1 MSRSTPSNTIVG
13 ISQLRPDLAG
23 ASTDVLAAGQ
33 LPEPRRSRSRWESPL
48 ASTVPSMSTV
58 LRSPHVCSPPPTLS
72 IPVSHLTYVSTAET
86 DRALHGRR
94 HHKEPR
100 SGLHERRCPRSSA
113 RRNSSRLLTPQR
125 RQQSARGSRLAQE
138 PASIA
143 GVGPPATLVDPAPFT
158 HGVVPGA
165 HLLLPLESRLDGV
178 APQGLRP
185 LVFRTARCVDRM
197 SSPIAPRR
205 TVLRFFLVLP

>member
-1 MSRSTPSNTIVG
+1 MGKSARVYRSLNVD
-13 ISQLRPDLAG
+13 RPPV
-23 ASTDVLAAGQ
+23 T
-33 LPEPRRSRSRWESPL
+33 
-48 ASTVPSMSTV
+48 
-58 LRSPHVCSPPPTLS
+58 HVCSPPPTLS

-94 HHKEPR
+94 HHKEPS